1 MNKEY
6 YNGVQSSRI
15 ETIILNS
22 LELKDFINTKY
33 EGSIE
38 KDKNVSV
45 YSYNK
50 RKIPNIVSE
59 YDNGKE
65 ITFERIKPEKFE
77 LLIDKEKE
85 LTINL
90 NLFEE
95 IKFKKIEKIVK
106 QINKEILDLLI
117 EREEYTL
124 LVGKDISLLDMIEEI
139 NIRFD
144 ERAAFDKRVML
155 VDEKTHLFLYKNN
168 LLDWERMKFIK
179 CKNLPKKDD
188 SLVFVAL
195 DCNSINL
202 VLKATKF
209 KNNKNNVIFKI
220 NYGMNVLHQE
230 SNIIVVNKLK

>member
-6 YNGVQSSRI
+6 YNGVQSGRI

-22 LELKDFINTKY
+22 LELKDFINTNY
-33 EGSIE
+33 EGSFE
-38 KDKNVSV
+38 KDKYVSV

-50 RKIPNIVSE
+50 GKTQNIVSE

-65 ITFERIKPEKFE
+65 ITFERIKPEKNYLF
-77 LLIDKEKE
+77 IDKEKE

-95 IKFKKIEKIVK
+95 IYFKKIEKIVK
-106 QINKEILDLLI
+106 QINQEILDLLI
-117 EREEYTL
+117 ERKEYTL
-124 LVGKDISLLDMIEEI
+124 SFNKDVSLLDLIEEV
-139 NIRFD
+139 NIAFD
-144 ERAAFDKRVML
+144 ERTAFDKRVML

-168 LLDWERMKFIK
+168 LLDWEKIKFIK

-188 SLVFVAL
+188 SLIFVAL

-202 VLKATKF
+202 VLKAKKF

-220 NYGMNVLHQE
+220 NYGIDVLHQE

>member
-6 YNGVQSSRI
+6 YDVVQASRI
-15 ETIILNS
+15 EAIILNS
-22 LELKDFINTKY
+22 LELKNFINIQY
-33 EGSIE
+33 EGSVE

-50 RKIPNIVSE
+50 QQVISE
-59 YDNGKE
+59 YDNNSKE
-65 ITFERIKPEKFE
+65 IKFERIKPEKFN

-85 LTINL
+85 LTMNL